1 MIAIKIASRELV
13 AALKDRLLGFRV
25 FILCLTLGVMGIAAI
40 GSLRGMV
47 EEGLERNGQLFL
59 GGDAEIELTYRT
71 TTDTEKEWLVA
82 NSFAHSEVI
91 DFRSMAV
98 ATTTSKRVLTQVKAV
113 DGFYPLVGS
122 VALSGG
128 LSLEQALAGKN
139 DIPGVVVAPALL
151 RRLQLTLGQKI
162 QMGMQEFVVTA
173 TLLNEPDSFGN
184 FALGPRSI
192 VLEKDMQK
200 SGLLASGTLFS
211 SKYRLLLRTG
221 EGLDDL
227 RRKFETD
234 WAATGGKW
242 KDSRKAAPGAARAI
256 QKLST
261 FLVLIGLSGL
271 VVGGIGVSAAVRAFV
286 MKKTGNIAI
295 LKTLG
300 ATPRQIFWI
309 HTIQIC
315 AYTLFAVILGV
326 LLGALVPF
334 IAKPFLPNDLKSIIE
349 ISIYPAALIEA
360 AIYGFLAAAIFSIW
374 PLAQTELIRPGRL
387 FYAAS
392 SHTWPSKGY
401 LAMLTLF
408 IITALLSAIQF
419 SESAWLTLWL
429 LGSMS
434 LALLFLMFMASL
446 FQLILKQMVNSSFLQ
461 GRVALRAAIS
471 AIASGTEPAGPAVM
485 GMGLGLAVLA
495 AVGQIDGNL
504 RQSITKSLPEKAPS
518 FFFIDIQP
526 DQLVDFNNKLAGNE
540 GVDRVETAPML
551 RGLVTHI
558 NDRPVGEL
566 AGDHWVLRGDRGISY
581 AQNMPEQTVLT
592 AGQWWP
598 DDYTGSPQISFA
610 AEEAEEIGIG
620 LGDTLTLNILGR
632 SISADITS
640 LREVDFSNADMG
652 FVIVLNANALKGA
665 PHSHIATVYAQAEAE
680 IPLLNELGEA
690 FPNVTGIQVREAV
703 LLVSGIVS
711 AIASAAFIC
720 AIATLITG
728 VLILISAAS
737 ANNIQRAYEAAIL
750 KTLGATRKEILVSF
764 VFRSAMVG
772 ALAASVALGA
782 GLLGGWGV
790 FYFVFGSEF
799 KIIWFNAAI
808 ILIGG
813 VGTTLI
819 TGVLFAIGPLSQ
831 SATTELRQFN

>member
-40 GSLRGMV
+40 GSLRGMI

-113 DGFYPLVGS
+113 DSFYPLVGS

-227 RRKFETD
+227 RRRFETD

-334 IAKPFLPNDLKSIIE
+334 IAKPFLPNDLKSITE

-360 AIYGFLAAAIFSIW
+360 AVYGFLAAAIFSIW

-401 LAMLTLF
+401 LAMLTLL

-558 NDRPVGEL
+558 NDRSVGEL

>member
-1 MIAIKIASRELV
+1 MIALKIASRELV

-40 GSLRGMV
+40 GSLRGMI

-113 DGFYPLVGS
+113 DSFYPLVGS

-162 QMGMQEFVVTA
+162 QIGMQEFVVTA

-227 RRKFETD
+227 RRRFETD

-309 HTIQIC
+309 HTIQIS

-334 IAKPFLPNDLKSIIE
+334 IAKPFLPNDLKSITE
-349 ISIYPAALIEA
+349 ISIYPVALIEA
-360 AIYGFLAAAIFSIW
+360 ALYGFLAAAIFSIW

-392 SHTWPSKGY
+392 SHIWPSKGY
-401 LAMLTLF
+401 LAMLTLL

-632 SISADITS
+632 SISANITS

>member
-71 TTDTEKEWLVA
+71 MTDTEKEWLVA

-98 ATTTSKRVLTQVKAV
+98 ATTTLKRVLTQVKAV

-401 LAMLTLF
+401 LAMLTLL

-558 NDRPVGEL
+558 NDRSVGEL

-790 FYFVFGSEF
+790 FYFVFASEF

-808 ILIGG
+808 VLIGG
-813 VGTTLI
+813 VGATLL
-819 TGVLFAIGPLSQ
+819 TGVLFAVGPLSQ
-831 SATTELRQFN
+831 SATTELRQLD

>member
-1 MIAIKIASRELV
+1 VIALKIASRELV

-40 GSLRGMV
+40 GSLCGMI
-47 EEGLERNGQLFL
+47 EEGLEKNGQLFL

-71 TTDTEKEWLVA
+71 ITDTEKEWLVA

-98 ATTTSKRVLTQVKAV
+98 AATTSKRVLTQVKAV
-113 DGFYPLVGS
+113 DSFYPLVGS
-122 VALSGG
+122 VVLSGG

-139 DIPGVVVAPALL
+139 DTPGVVVAPALL

-162 QMGMQEFVVTA
+162 QMGVQEFVVTA

-200 SGLLASGTLFS
+200 SGLLAPGTLFS
-211 SKYRLLLRTG
+211 SKYRLLLRTS
-221 EGLDDL
+221 EDLDDL
-227 RRKFETD
+227 RRRFETD

-242 KDSRKAAPGAARAI
+242 KDSRKAAPGAVRAI
-256 QKLST
+256 ERLSS

-309 HTIQIC
+309 HTIQIS
-315 AYTLFAVILGV
+315 AYTLSAVILGV

-334 IAKPFLPNDLKSIIE
+334 IAKPFLPNDLKSIAE
-349 ISIYPAALIEA
+349 ISIYPVALIEA

-392 SHTWPSKGY
+392 SRIWPSKGY
-401 LAMLTLF
+401 LAMLTLL
-408 IITALLSAIQF
+408 IIAALLSAIQF

-434 LALLFLMFMASL
+434 LALLFLMFMAGL

-526 DQLVDFNNKLAGNE
+526 DQLAKFNNKLAGNE

-558 NDRPVGEL
+558 NERPVGEL
-566 AGDHWVLRGDRGISY
+566 ASDHWVLRGDRGISY
-581 AQNMPEQTVLT
+581 AQSMPEQTVLT
-592 AGQWWP
+592 EGQWWP
-598 DDYTGSPQISFA
+598 DGYTGPAQISFA

-620 LGDTLTLNILGR
+620 VGDTLTLNILGK
-632 SISADITS
+632 SISANITS
-640 LREVDFSNADMG
+640 LREVDFSSADMG

-665 PHSHIATVYAQAEAE
+665 PHSHIATVYAHAEAE

-690 FPNVTGIQVREAV
+690 FPNVTGIQIREAV

-711 AIASAAFIC
+711 SIASAAFIC

-750 KTLGATRKEILVSF
+750 KTLGATRQEILVSF

-790 FYFVFGSEF
+790 FYFVFASEF

-808 ILIGG
+808 VLIGG
-813 VGTTLI
+813 VGATLI

-831 SATTELRQFN
+831 SATTELRQLD